1 MRLRFIVAAVLTLFL
16 LNTASAAEIR
26 VLSAVALADSLQELG
41 PQFERTTGYKLM
53 MQFGPPVALK
63 ARVESGETFDLVIL
77 TPAFIDEVA
86 KHGKINADT
95 RLNIARDGIGVAVHA
110 GAPKP
115 DVTSVEAFKHAMVN
129 AKSIVI
135 NAGGA
140 AGPAYFNGVFQRLGI
155 AQEVNPKIK
164 SQPTPQDTLKAVAHG
179 DGEFGFVIV
188 SMIRSADGVELA
200 GPLPSE
206 LQNYLTFT
214 GAVASDAKE
223 ADGARAL
230 LKFLASDAAAAVIK
244 AKGLEPAAH

>member
-1 MRLRFIVAAVLTLFL
+1 LLSLFL
-16 LNTASAAEIR
+16 VNTASAAEIR
-26 VLSAVALADSLQELG
+26 VLSAVALAEPLRELG
-41 PQFERTTGYKLM
+41 PQFERSTGHKLT

-77 TPAFIDEVA
+77 TPAFVDQLA
-86 KHGKINADT
+86 KQGKINADT
-95 RLNIARDGIGVAVHA
+95 RMDIARDGLGVAVHA

-115 DVTSVEAFKHAMVN
+115 DVTSVEAFKHAMLN

-140 AGPAYFNGVFQRLGI
+140 AGPAYFNAVFRRLGI
-155 AQEVNPKIK
+155 AQDVEPKIK
-164 SQPTPQDTLKAVAHG
+164 SQPTPQDTLKAIANG
-179 DGEFGFVIV
+179 DGELGFVIV
-188 SMIRSADGVELA
+188 SMIKNAERIELA

-214 GAVASDAKE
+214 GAVASGARE

-230 LKFLASDAAAAVIK
+230 LKFLASDTAATVIK
-244 AKGLEPAAH
+244 AKGLEPAVR